1 MESLIKS
8 VGQVSIRVHDVERS
22 IEFYQGTLGLPLLF
36 NAGRLAFLQCGH
48 TRLMISLPEHPELD
62 HPSSTIYL
70 DVDEINTAVVTLRER
85 GVSFEDDP
93 HVVGRLGDVDVWMAF
108 FRDPDGNLLA
118 VQSEV
123 PAQG

>member
-22 IEFYQGTLGLPLLF
+22 IEFYQGKLGLPLLF
-36 NAGRLAFLQCGH
+36 NAGRLAFIQCGH
-48 TRLMISLPEHPELD
+48 VRLMLSLPELPEFD
-62 HPSSTIYL
+62 HPSSPIYL
-70 DVDEINTAVVTLRER
+70 DVDEINSVVVTLRDR
-85 GVSFEDDP
+85 GISFDDEP
-93 HVVGRLGDVDVWMAF
+93 HVVGRLGDIEVWMAF

-123 PAQG
+123 PVKG